1 MDDLAHRCPLNHRKR
16 KADQDDCQDLPS
28 VSDQAVVSSDS
39 PSGVAGPS
47 CNAPRQ
53 QWITETDD
61 KLWASPNSPQVS
73 SPLTSQVLRG
83 TKRPRIDT
91 HESTLR
97 AAKRPYPRRSPSKMS
112 PSPLTS
118 VRQGSDIEDIGI
130 VSTAHPGPSSGSLLR
145 ERHSVIPGVAPPR
158 VVHILS
164 TAAQSPIKFNSPHIP
179 PTQPLINRQT
189 LRELELD
196 VILRNPVIRHDLLFD
211 PGLQFRPRRKREMF
225 EKYWN
230 AVWEEVQTGC
240 TCVTL
245 DTQGNCHPK
254 ACICAR
260 HPTTPPIPIVSQI
273 SKEDPTIY
281 TIRMPSRIP
290 ALLSEFLQVM
300 LLVIQ
305 PLSNTAVYTN
315 PTAVREQAQEH
326 SAHAAYLESIFDP
339 ALIEQELKHKVF
351 DPSGLFSQIG
361 ETLKHHCAPMRD
373 RAVEEMVQV
382 AQRPGPEAFTA
393 VRMCLELLELMKLDI
408 ANHQLTQL
416 RPWLLRNTGIFE
428 VKAFKI
434 RFGTSASLHNTR
446 EWLHNANVALFVSK
460 KQPIPHPSYPN
471 GLTYPSLTKNQQI
484 YLCCLKGIVNTI
496 FETLSPPSSPVSST
510 SDATPPPSPVF
521 SSLTPSPS
529 PTPETLYLDKTRM
542 ALISAEATDVTA
554 LYMFILLFRQ
564 LVVSD
569 VSESSG
575 STSAKVDQ
583 SDVMRVK
590 REIRDIGPACLGTC
604 FVSSAPALAGG
615 EAPPVDNDLDERRN
629 VKRDLALQ
637 IAQRAS
643 EVRRR
648 GSAAS
653 STIQTADSDD
663 YNMSLGGDAAP
674 DAAIVSL
681 AQRWTDTNMQ
691 PESALS
697 GLLHKRVR
705 DAVFEEVV
713 GLAYPSAAAAGV
725 GAGVRPSL
733 LSMDLFAAGGNAF
746 ARRRAPDAS
755 AHVGTTGTHAAGMES
770 LTEEVRKLA
779 EKIARLALVHLN
791 THLSM
796 YESEGFLGL

>member
-130 VSTAHPGPSSGSLLR
+130 VSTAHPGPSS
-145 ERHSVIPGVAPPR
+145 VAYQ
-158 VVHILS
+158 VQF
-164 TAAQSPIKFNSPHIP
+164 AAHP

-281 TIRMPSRIP
+281 TIRMPSPPIQHCRIHK
-290 ALLSEFLQVM
+290 S
-300 LLVIQ
+300 
-305 PLSNTAVYTN
+305 
-315 PTAVREQAQEH
+315 TAVREQAQEH

-351 DPSGLFSQIG
+351 DPSACSPKL
-361 ETLKHHCAPMRD
+361 
-373 RAVEEMVQV
+373 V

-471 GLTYPSLTKNQQI
+471 GLTYPSN
-484 YLCCLKGIVNTI
+484 CDTI
-496 FETLSPPSSPVSST
+496 FETLSPPSSPVSPT

-554 LYMFILLFRQ
+554 LYTFILLFRQ
-564 LVVSD
+564 LVVS
-569 VSESSG
+569 
-575 STSAKVDQ
+575 
-583 SDVMRVK
+583 
-590 REIRDIGPACLGTC
+590 TC
-604 FVSSAPALAGG
+604 PSRAAAPA
-615 EAPPVDNDLDERRN
+615 PRS
-629 VKRDLALQ
+629 
-637 IAQRAS
+637 IRA
-643 EVRRR
+643 
-648 GSAAS
+648 
-653 STIQTADSDD
+653 
-663 YNMSLGGDAAP
+663 M
-674 DAAIVSL
+674 
-681 AQRWTDTNMQ
+681 
-691 PESALS
+691 
-697 GLLHKRVR
+697 
-705 DAVFEEVV
+705 
-713 GLAYPSAAAAGV
+713 
-725 GAGVRPSL
+725 
-733 LSMDLFAAGGNAF
+733 
-746 ARRRAPDAS
+746 
-755 AHVGTTGTHAAGMES
+755 
-770 LTEEVRKLA
+770 
-779 EKIARLALVHLN
+779 
-791 THLSM
+791 
-796 YESEGFLGL
+796 